1 VIAALSQ
8 SNPIKLIST
17 GKNIRATMVKLF
29 HRHGCLIAPTL
40 WTRVK
45 LSIKRDLVNTWVHFP
60 PSKVPLSSH
69 LLMRKRRAHGSVLL
83 RRREIWISWKGV
95 VSWETHFI
103 QTT

>member
-29 HRHGCLIAPTL
+29 HRHGCLIAPRL
-40 WTRVK
+40 RTRVK

-60 PSKVPLSSH
+60 PSKVPLGSH
-69 LLMRKRRAHGSVLL
+69 LLMKKRRAHGSVSL
-83 RRREIWISWKGV
+83 RKREIWISWKGEV
-95 VSWETHFI
+95 
-103 QTT
+103 